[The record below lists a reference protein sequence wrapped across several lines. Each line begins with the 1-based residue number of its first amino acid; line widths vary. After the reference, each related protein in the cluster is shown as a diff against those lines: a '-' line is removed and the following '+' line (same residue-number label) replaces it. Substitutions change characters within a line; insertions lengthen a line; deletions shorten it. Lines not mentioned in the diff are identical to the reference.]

1 MSAAPTSVRT
11 MRAVGVR
18 EPGGPSALQLVE
30 LPVPEPGPGEIRIR
44 VRAAAVNPTDTVYR
58 QLGPAP
64 EEGLDPPWIPG
75 MELAGT
81 VDAVGPAATGDGAA
95 GDGPAWA
102 VGDRV
107 MAIVMPRRRQG
118 GAYAEQVVV
127 PADAAAAIP
136 DGIGDAEA
144 STLPMNG
151 LTVVSAL
158 AHLALQPGA
167 VLGVTG
173 AAGAVGGYAIEL
185 GRAAGLTVVA
195 DASEADEAL
204 VASLGADVVVRSS
217 RDPREE
223 VAAFRA
229 AVPGGVDG
237 LVDAA
242 VLDAAALGI
251 VRDGGAL
258 ATVRFWDGP
267 TERGVRVHPVRVRD
281 HLHDGAG
288 IAGLADLVVR
298 GRLTPRLAGTLPAA
312 QAASAHERLE
322 AGGVRGRLVLT
333 F

>member
-1 MSAAPTSVRT
+1 MNAPT
-11 MRAVGVR
+11 MRAIGVR

-30 LPVPEPGPGEIRIR
+30 LPVPEPGPGEIRVR

-81 VDAVGPAATGDGAA
+81 VDAVGHGTP
-95 GDGPAWA
+95 WS

-107 MAIVMPRRRQG
+107 MAIVMPRRPQG

-127 PADAAAAIP
+127 PADAAAAVP
-136 DGIGDAEA
+136 EGIGDAEA

-158 AHLALQPGA
+158 AHLALPPGA

-195 DASEADEAL
+195 DASAADEEL
-204 VASLGADVVVRSS
+204 VTSLGADVVVRSS

-237 LVDAA
+237 LIDAA
-242 VLDAAALGI
+242 VLDAGALGI

-267 TERGVRVHPVRVRD
+267 TERGIRVHPVRVRD

-288 IAGLADLVVR
+288 IARLADLVVR
-298 GRLTPRLAGTLPAA
+298 GRLTLRLAGTVPAA
-312 QAASAHERLE
+312 EAASAHERLE

>member
-1 MSAAPTSVRT
+1 

-64 EEGLDPPWIPG
+64 EEGLGPPWIPG

-81 VDAVGPAATGDGAA
+81 VDAVGPTAVDDGT
-95 GDGPAWA
+95 AWA

-107 MAIVMPRRRQG
+107 MAIVMPRRRLG

-127 PADAAAAIP
+127 PADAAAAVP

-158 AHLALQPGA
+158 AHLALPPGA

-195 DASEADEAL
+195 DASAADEEL
-204 VASLGADVVVRSS
+204 VTSLGADVVVRSS

-237 LVDAA
+237 LIDAA
-242 VLDAAALGI
+242 VLDAGALGI

-267 TERGVRVHPVRVRD
+267 TERGIRVHPVRVRD

-288 IAGLADLVVR
+288 IARLADLVVR
-298 GRLTPRLAGTLPAA
+298 GRLTLRLAGTVPAA
-312 QAASAHERLE
+312 EAASAHERLE

>member
-1 MSAAPTSVRT
+1 
-11 MRAVGVR
+11 MRAIGVR

-30 LPVPEPGPGEIRIR
+30 LPVPEPGPGEIRVR

-81 VDAVGPAATGDGAA
+81 VDAVGHGTP
-95 GDGPAWA
+95 WS

-107 MAIVMPRRRQG
+107 MAIVMPRRPQG

-127 PADAAAAIP
+127 PADAAAAVP
-136 DGIGDAEA
+136 EGIGDAEA

-158 AHLALQPGA
+158 AHLALPPGA

-195 DASEADEAL
+195 DASAADEEL
-204 VASLGADVVVRSS
+204 VTSLGADVVVRSS

-237 LVDAA
+237 LIDAA
-242 VLDAAALGI
+242 VLDAGALGI

-267 TERGVRVHPVRVRD
+267 TERGIRVHPVRVRD

-288 IAGLADLVVR
+288 IARLADLVVR
-298 GRLTPRLAGTLPAA
+298 GRLTLRLAGTVPAA
-312 QAASAHERLE
+312 EAASAHERLE

>member
-1 MSAAPTSVRT
+1 

-18 EPGGPSALQLVE
+18 EPGGPSALRLVE

-81 VDAVGPAATGDGAA
+81 VDAVGDGA
-95 GDGPAWA
+95 AWA

-107 MAIVMPRRRQG
+107 MAIVMPRRPQG

-127 PADAAAAIP
+127 PADAAAAVP
-136 DGIGDAEA
+136 EGIGDAGA

-158 AHLALQPGA
+158 AHLALPPGA

-195 DASEADEAL
+195 DASPADEEL
-204 VASLGADVVVRSS
+204 VTSLGADVVVRSS
-217 RDPREE
+217 RDPHEE

-237 LVDAA
+237 LLDAA
-242 VLDAAALGI
+242 VLDAGALGI

-267 TERGVRVHPVRVRD
+267 AERGIRVHPVRVRD

-288 IAGLADLVVR
+288 IARLADLVVQ
-298 GRLTPRLAGTLPAA
+298 GRLTLRLAGTVPAA
-312 QAASAHERLE
+312 EAASAHERLE

>member
-1 MSAAPTSVRT
+1 

-18 EPGGPSALQLVE
+18 EPGGPAALRLVE

-81 VDAVGPAATGDGAA
+81 VDAVGDTSVA
-95 GDGPAWA
+95 GTAPWS

-107 MAIVMPRRRQG
+107 MAIVMPRRRHG

-158 AHLALQPGA
+158 AHLALPPGA

-195 DASEADEAL
+195 DASAADEEL

-237 LVDAA
+237 LLDAA
-242 VLDAAALGI
+242 VLDAGALGI

-267 TERGVRVHPVRVRD
+267 AERGIRVHPVRVRD

-288 IAGLADLVVR
+288 IARLADLVVR
-298 GRLTPRLAGTLPAA
+298 GRLTLRLAGTVPAA
-312 QAASAHERLE
+312 EAASAHERLE